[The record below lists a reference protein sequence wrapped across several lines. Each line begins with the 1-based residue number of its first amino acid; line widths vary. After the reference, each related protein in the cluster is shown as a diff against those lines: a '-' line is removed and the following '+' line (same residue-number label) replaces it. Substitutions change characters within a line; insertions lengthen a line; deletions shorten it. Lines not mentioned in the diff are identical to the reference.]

1 MKNKINNLTED
12 IQTFNG
18 NDTNL
23 NIYFKKRFGQYNYII
38 IILLLIL
45 LTIFV
50 FYQKSKI
57 KDLEKLIN
65 TKIENLEHSNLI
77 LNQQL
82 ETIFYYLHNINN
94 KSSIYQL
101 LRPKDVYGKKK
112 VRIGKE
118 GDGGYV
124 LLNDFENI
132 SIAYSFGICNDVSFD
147 LELAEKNIDIFMYD
161 HTIQKLPVYNKKFH
175 WKKFGLT
182 GKKINEPFM
191 KTLKELIYENG
202 HINEKNM
209 ILKLDIEES
218 EWNVFSEINSAVLKQ
233 FKYILVEFHFNNI
246 YESQY
251 LKILKKLNRTHQIF
265 HLHCN
270 NCGLIVKFD
279 GINICNPL
287 EVSFVIK
294 DNNRFIESFDI
305 FPIKNIDYKNCD
317 NLIDFNNIINIYK
330 MDNLINK
337 K

>member
-1 MKNKINNLTED
+1 M
-12 IQTFNG
+12 
-18 NDTNL
+18 
-23 NIYFKKRFGQYNYII
+23 QYNYII
-38 IILLLIL
+38 LILLLIL

-57 KDLEKLIN
+57 KNLEKLIN

-161 HTIQKLPVYNKKFH
+161 HTIQK
-175 WKKFGLT
+175 
-182 GKKINEPFM
+182 
-191 KTLKELIYENG
+191 
-202 HINEKNM
+202 
-209 ILKLDIEES
+209 
-218 EWNVFSEINSAVLKQ
+218 
-233 FKYILVEFHFNNI
+233 
-246 YESQY
+246 
-251 LKILKKLNRTHQIF
+251 
-265 HLHCN
+265 
-270 NCGLIVKFD
+270 
-279 GINICNPL
+279 
-287 EVSFVIK
+287 
-294 DNNRFIESFDI
+294 
-305 FPIKNIDYKNCD
+305 
-317 NLIDFNNIINIYK
+317 
-330 MDNLINK
+330 
-337 K
+337 

>member
-112 VRIGKE
+112 
-118 GDGGYV
+118 
-124 LLNDFENI
+124 
-132 SIAYSFGICNDVSFD
+132 
-147 LELAEKNIDIFMYD
+147 
-161 HTIQKLPVYNKKFH
+161 
-175 WKKFGLT
+175 
-182 GKKINEPFM
+182 
-191 KTLKELIYENG
+191 
-202 HINEKNM
+202 
-209 ILKLDIEES
+209 
-218 EWNVFSEINSAVLKQ
+218 
-233 FKYILVEFHFNNI
+233 
-246 YESQY
+246 
-251 LKILKKLNRTHQIF
+251 
-265 HLHCN
+265 
-270 NCGLIVKFD
+270 
-279 GINICNPL
+279 
-287 EVSFVIK
+287 
-294 DNNRFIESFDI
+294 
-305 FPIKNIDYKNCD
+305 
-317 NLIDFNNIINIYK
+317 
-330 MDNLINK
+330 
-337 K
+337 